1 MIHEIFPHQFDNH
14 FIITDN
20 IAEDDYILHYNEKSL
35 LLKINGDE
43 FQLPTKKDVSDIFDT
58 TERTFLFSLNGV
70 RCFLVWNATRLIDD
84 RFVYKEINSFRTL
97 NPREIAWICI
107 VGFQL
112 NNWYLENKFCGKCG
126 TKTAEK
132 PDERAI
138 VCPNCNTVVFP
149 KISPAI
155 IVAILCKDKIL
166 LAHNSNFEQK
176 RYSLVAGYVD
186 VGETLEETVMRE
198 VKEEVGLDVKNIRYY
213 KSQPWA
219 FSGSMMIGFTAEAD
233 DTQPIRPDNVEIT
246 EADWFSRE
254 NLPNHPPKISI
265 AGEMI
270 DKFEKGEL

>member
-70 RCFLVWNATRLIDD
+70 RCFLVWNATKLIDN

-112 NNWYLENKFCGKCG
+112 NNWYLENRFCGKCG

-270 DKFEKGEL
+270 DKFKKGEL

>member
-70 RCFLVWNATRLIDD
+70 RCFLVWNSTRLTDD

-97 NPREIAWICI
+97 NPKEIAWICI

-132 PDERAI
+132 QDERAI
-138 VCPNCNTVVFP
+138 ICPNCNTVVFP

>member
-20 IAEDDYILHYNEKSL
+20 IAENDYILHYNEKSL

-43 FQLPTKKDVSDIFDT
+43 FQLPTKKNVSDILDT
-58 TERTFLFSLNGV
+58 TESTFLFSLNGV

-138 VCPNCNTVVFP
+138 ICPNCSTVVFP

-270 DKFEKGEL
+270 DKFKKGEL

>member
-20 IAEDDYILHYNEKSL
+20 IAENDYILHYNEKSL

-138 VCPNCNTVVFP
+138 ICPNCSTVVFP

-270 DKFEKGEL
+270 DKFKKGEL

>member
-1 MIHEIFPHQFDNH
+1 MIHEIFPNQFDNH

-20 IAEDDYILHYNEKSL
+20 IAENDYILHYNEKSL

-43 FQLPTKKDVSDIFDT
+43 FQLPTKKDVSDIFDI

-138 VCPNCNTVVFP
+138 ICPNCSTVVFP

-270 DKFEKGEL
+270 DKFKKGEL

>member
-43 FQLPTKKDVSDIFDT
+43 FQLPTKKDVSDILNT

-126 TKTAEK
+126 TKTTEK

-138 VCPNCNTVVFP
+138 ICPNCNTVVFP

>member
-43 FQLPTKKDVSDIFDT
+43 FQLPTKKDVSDIFDI

-138 VCPNCNTVVFP
+138 ICPNCSTVVFP

-270 DKFEKGEL
+270 DKFKKGEL

>member
-35 LLKINGDE
+35 LLKINGGE
-43 FQLPTKKDVSDIFDT
+43 FQLPTKKDVSDILDT
-58 TERTFLFSLNGV
+58 TESTFLFSLNGV

-126 TKTAEK
+126 TKTTEK

-138 VCPNCNTVVFP
+138 ICPNCNTVVFP

-233 DTQPIRPDNVEIT
+233 DNQPIRPDNVEIT
-246 EADWFSRE
+246 EADWFSRD

-270 DKFEKGEL
+270 EKFEKGEL

>member
-20 IAEDDYILHYNEKSL
+20 IAENDYILHYNEKSL

-43 FQLPTKKDVSDIFDT
+43 FQLPTKKDVSDIFDI

-138 VCPNCNTVVFP
+138 ICPNCNTVVFP

-270 DKFEKGEL
+270 DKFKKGEL

>member
-20 IAEDDYILHYNEKSL
+20 IAENDYILHYNEKSL

-138 VCPNCNTVVFP
+138 ICPNCSTVVFP

>member
-20 IAEDDYILHYNEKSL
+20 IAENDYILHYNEKSL

-43 FQLPTKKDVSDIFDT
+43 FQLPTKKDVSDIFDI

-138 VCPNCNTVVFP
+138 ICPNCSTVVFP

-270 DKFEKGEL
+270 DKFKKGEL

>member
-58 TERTFLFSLNGV
+58 TESTFLFSLNGV

-138 VCPNCNTVVFP
+138 ICPNCNTVVFP

-270 DKFEKGEL
+270 DKFKKGEL

>member
-20 IAEDDYILHYNEKSL
+20 IAENDYILHYNEKSL

-58 TERTFLFSLNGV
+58 TESTFLFSLNGV

-138 VCPNCNTVVFP
+138 ICPNCNTVVFP

>member
-20 IAEDDYILHYNEKSL
+20 IAKDDYILHYNEKSL

-43 FQLPTKKDVSDIFDT
+43 FQLPTKKDVSDILDT
-58 TERTFLFSLNGV
+58 TESTFLFSLNGV
-70 RCFLVWNATRLIDD
+70 RCFLVWNATKLIDD
-84 RFVYKEINSFRTL
+84 RFVYKEISSFRTL

-138 VCPNCNTVVFP
+138 ICPNCNTVVFP

-155 IVAILCKDKIL
+155 IVAILCKNKIL

>member
-20 IAEDDYILHYNEKSL
+20 IAENDYILHYNEKSL

-43 FQLPTKKDVSDIFDT
+43 FQLPTKKDVSDILDI

-138 VCPNCNTVVFP
+138 ICPNCNTVVFP

-155 IVAILCKDKIL
+155 IVAILCKNKIL

>member
-20 IAEDDYILHYNEKSL
+20 IAENDYILHYNEKSL

-58 TERTFLFSLNGV
+58 TESTFLFSLNGV
-70 RCFLVWNATRLIDD
+70 RCFLVWNATKLIDN

-112 NNWYLENKFCGKCG
+112 NNWYMENKFCGKCG

-132 PDERAI
+132 SDERAI
-138 VCPNCNTVVFP
+138 ICPNCSTVVFP

>member
-126 TKTAEK
+126 TKTTEK

-138 VCPNCNTVVFP
+138 FCPNCNTVVFP

>member
-20 IAEDDYILHYNEKSL
+20 IAENDYILHYNEKSL

-138 VCPNCNTVVFP
+138 ICPNCNTVVFP

>member
-20 IAEDDYILHYNEKSL
+20 IAENDYILHYNEKSL

-70 RCFLVWNATRLIDD
+70 RCFLVWNATKLIDD

-138 VCPNCNTVVFP
+138 ICPNCNTVVFP

-155 IVAILCKDKIL
+155 IVAILCKNKIL

-270 DKFEKGEL
+270 DKFKKGEL

>member
-138 VCPNCNTVVFP
+138 ICPNCNTVVFP

>member
-20 IAEDDYILHYNEKSL
+20 IAENDYILHYNEKSL

-43 FQLPTKKDVSDIFDT
+43 FQLPTKKDVSDIFDI

-138 VCPNCNTVVFP
+138 ICPNCNTVVFP

>member
-70 RCFLVWNATRLIDD
+70 RCFLVWNATKLIDD
-84 RFVYKEINSFRTL
+84 RFVYKEISSFRTL

-155 IVAILCKDKIL
+155 IVAILCKNKIL

>member
-20 IAEDDYILHYNEKSL
+20 IAENDYILHYNEKSL

-70 RCFLVWNATRLIDD
+70 RCFLVWNATKLIDD

-138 VCPNCNTVVFP
+138 ICPNCNTVVFP

>member
-20 IAEDDYILHYNEKSL
+20 IAENDYILHYNEKSL

-43 FQLPTKKDVSDIFDT
+43 FQLPTKKDVSDILDI

-138 VCPNCNTVVFP
+138 ICPNCSTVVFP

>member
-20 IAEDDYILHYNEKSL
+20 IAENDYILHYNEKSL

-132 PDERAI
+132 QDERAI
-138 VCPNCNTVVFP
+138 ICPNCSTVVFP

-270 DKFEKGEL
+270 DKFKKGEL

>member
-84 RFVYKEINSFRTL
+84 RFVYKEISSFRTL

-138 VCPNCNTVVFP
+138 ICPNCNTVVFP

-155 IVAILCKDKIL
+155 IVAILCKNKIL